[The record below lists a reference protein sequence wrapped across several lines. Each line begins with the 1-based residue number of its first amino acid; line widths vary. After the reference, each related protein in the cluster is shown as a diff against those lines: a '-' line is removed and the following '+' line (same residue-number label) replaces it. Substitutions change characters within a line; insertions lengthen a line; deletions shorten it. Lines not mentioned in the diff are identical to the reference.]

1 MSYIAF
7 FSLQDV
13 ALLDKLIKDDRE
25 SGKVPLLLIANAGRF
40 AIRPYLFKQ
49 LSFFFNAFVDIQF
62 CRRSLKCS

>member
-1 MSYIAF
+1 ML
-7 FSLQDV
+7 FSSQDV

-49 LSFFFNAFVDIQF
+49 LSFLNAFVDSRF